1 MDVSAV
7 LEIIGVVAFSMVGV
21 FVGIEYELDVF
32 GIFVVSLC
40 SALGGGIIRDLVL
53 GVTPPVSFVRPV
65 YTLTVLVTVVASLIL
80 FKIVDKR
87 LSRKSVKILKKT
99 VDFFDAVG
107 LGVFAI
113 NGCQAAIELGYAD
126 NFIMIVFV
134 GAVTGVGGGMIRDVL
149 SGRKPIVLRK
159 EVYALAAIVGSILY
173 FFIHDKLNHYVA
185 VYICAGLITVIRVL
199 ASWRRI
205 NISYAIKNA
214 DLKIDE

>member
-1 MDVSAV
+1 M
-7 LEIIGVVAFSMVGV
+7 
-21 FVGIEYELDVF
+21 
-32 GIFVVSLC
+32 
-40 SALGGGIIRDLVL
+40 
-53 GVTPPVSFVRPV
+53 
-65 YTLTVLVTVVASLIL
+65 
-80 FKIVDKR
+80 
-87 LSRKSVKILKKT
+87 
-99 VDFFDAVG
+99 DFFDAVG
-107 LGVFAI
+107 LGVFAV